1 MIIVHHNVGVATALL
16 VDVVDTPPDQ
26 VHIVDALLADDLTL
40 HKDILCYISHLVV
53 VEIFT
58 PRRLGT
64 QFLYMMMMGDSL
76 VHKVRRLITIIIIVC
91 Y

>member
-1 MIIVHHNVGVATALL
+1 MIIIHHYVGVAAALL

-26 VHIVDALLADDLTL
+26 IHIVDALLADDLTL

-53 VEIFT
+53 VKVFT

-64 QFLYMMMMGDSL
+64 QFLYMMMGDSL
-76 VHKVRRLITIIIIVC
+76 VHKIRRLITMIIIVC

>member
-1 MIIVHHNVGVATALL
+1 MIIVHHNVRVATALL

-26 VHIVDALLADDLTL
+26 IHIVDALLADDLTL

-53 VEIFT
+53 VKVFT
-58 PRRLGT
+58 SRRLGT

-76 VHKVRRLITIIIIVC
+76 VHKVRGLITIIIIVC